1 VNVASEA
8 GRLGSPGSGVY
19 SAAKAGVIG
28 FTKALGNELG
38 PTGITVNAVCPGYV
52 ETPMAARVRQGY
64 ANAWGISVDEVRERF
79 QAKIPLGRYATPEE
93 VAGMVGYL
101 VSEAAASVTAQ
112 AINVCGGLGNF

>member
-1 VNVASEA
+1 
-8 GRLGSPGSGVY
+8 
-19 SAAKAGVIG
+19 
-28 FTKALGNELG
+28 
-38 PTGITVNAVCPGYV
+38 
-52 ETPMAARVRQGY
+52 MQGY

-112 AINVCGGLGNF
+112 AINVCGGFTDAVALKALDHVNPHVRLWAVRLLGDARQVSPALANC

>member
-1 VNVASEA
+1 MRFKRRQKVLRERYRPRVRPSLEWPLA
-8 GRLGSPGSGVY
+8 
-19 SAAKAGVIG
+19 
-28 FTKALGNELG
+28 
-38 PTGITVNAVCPGYV
+38 
-52 ETPMAARVRQGY
+52 MAQRVRQGY
-64 ANAWGISVDEVRERF
+64 AAAYGTSEEAILERF